1 MNERYLIS
9 YYNAKG
15 LDLPNNT
22 PVYVVINDKLI
33 TSNGVIKQEDKE
45 NLYYDVTD
53 MIKKRFEAED
63 KIAEKSDHLAQKRS
77 ILDYI
82 TVVKID
88 NNRVTEVVSKAKVE
102 NTDGRII
109 YLYPSSSAYENDLVK
124 KYKDT
129 KELGLL
135 YDLEQLEN
143 GTYVI
148 KDGSKYFDVSK
159 AVKNPSFAE
168 QYGDEIVELI
178 GNKDNSYTLVNEQ
191 LKK

>member
-33 TSNGVIKQEDKE
+33 TNNGVIKQEDKE

-53 MIKKRFEAED
+53 MIKERFEAED
-63 KIAEKSDHLAQKRS
+63 KIVEKSEHLAEKRS
-77 ILDYI
+77 MLDYI
-82 TVVKID
+82 TTVKVD
-88 NNRVTEVVSKAKVE
+88 NNQVTEIVSKAKIE
-102 NTDGRII
+102 KTEGRIM

-159 AVKNPSFAE
+159 AVKNPSFTE

>member
-1 MNERYLIS
+1 M
-9 YYNAKG
+9 
-15 LDLPNNT
+15 
-22 PVYVVINDKLI
+22 
-33 TSNGVIKQEDKE
+33 
-45 NLYYDVTD
+45 
-53 MIKKRFEAED
+53 
-63 KIAEKSDHLAQKRS
+63 
-77 ILDYI
+77 
-82 TVVKID
+82 
-88 NNRVTEVVSKAKVE
+88 
-102 NTDGRII
+102 
-109 YLYPSSSAYENDLVK
+109 K

-159 AVKNPSFAE
+159 AVKNPSFTE